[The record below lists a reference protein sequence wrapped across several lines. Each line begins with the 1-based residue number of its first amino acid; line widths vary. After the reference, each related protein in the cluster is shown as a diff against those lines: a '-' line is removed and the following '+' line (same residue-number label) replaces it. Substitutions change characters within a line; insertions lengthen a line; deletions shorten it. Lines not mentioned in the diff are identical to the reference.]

1 MMVCKGSVIDSAY
14 RVTKSKR
21 ELNMTKS
28 MTAFARMQQS
38 LEEGELVWEIR
49 SVNQRFLEV
58 YFKMPEDFRACEARF
73 REILQKR
80 LKRGK
85 VECFLRFNA
94 VAQQSESVNINHQKA
109 KALVH
114 ACHEINDL
122 LHQPSEVDP
131 IELLQW
137 PGVVQESTLD
147 MKPVISASEAALSTA
162 LDDLIANR
170 EREGERMKELIL
182 QRCEAI
188 QQIVNDTR
196 GKMPEIQ
203 ARYQQKIRERL
214 EQIKV
219 EVNQDRLEQELVHLA
234 QKMDVDEELDRLDS
248 HLKEMT
254 EVLARDE
261 AVGRRLDFLMQELN
275 REANTLGSKSADI
288 SSTNAS
294 VELKVLIEQMRE
306 QIQNIE

>member
-1 MMVCKGSVIDSAY
+1 MI
-14 RVTKSKR
+14 
-21 ELNMTKS
+21 KS
-28 MTAFARMQQS
+28 MTAFARSQQS
-38 LEEGELVWEIR
+38 LTEGDIIWELR
-49 SVNQRFLEV
+49 SVNHRFLEL
-58 YFKMPEDFRACEARF
+58 YLKMPEDFRANETRF
-73 REILQKR
+73 RERLQKR

-94 VAQQSESVNINHQKA
+94 NVQQAEVININPQQA
-109 KALVH
+109 KSLIN
-114 ACHEINDL
+114 ACHEINTL

-131 IELLQW
+131 IEILQW
-137 PGVVQESTLD
+137 PGVVQESKMD
-147 MKPVISASEAALSTA
+147 MKPMLEAAEASLEKA
-162 LDDLIANR
+162 LDDLLANR
-170 EREGERMKELIL
+170 EREGERMGDLIK
-182 QRCEAI
+182 QRCDAI
-188 QQIVNDTR
+188 QQIVNQTR
-196 GKMPEIQ
+196 EKMPEIQ
-203 ARYQQKIRERL
+203 TRYQQRL
-214 EQIKV
+214 HDRLNEIKV

-248 HLKEMT
+248 HLKEMKDI
-254 EVLARDE
+254 LNRDE